1 MIVKFYKYLF
11 LYKIC
16 ICEEFLMAKT
26 KKKDFVGVYS
36 VYKIFFLSYYALFS
50 SSLNLSLIIAM
61 NSEFVGFPFT
71 ADTV

>member
-1 MIVKFYKYLF
+1 M
-11 LYKIC
+11 
-16 ICEEFLMAKT
+16 EKT

-50 SSLNLSLIIAM
+50 SSLSLSLIIAM